1 MGSTVGLCSSPRAWG
16 CGWNVT
22 RLLCFAAVSWVL
34 VTQMEVGA
42 WTYHYGNK
50 SDYSW
55 ELARNFCRSFYTD
68 LVAIQNQGEIAY
80 LNSVLPH
87 YKTYYWIGIRK
98 IKNVWTW
105 IGTNKVLTKEAENW
119 ANREPNNKGRNQDC
133 VEIYIKRD
141 RDAGKWNDE
150 HCQKKKK
157 ALCYQASCQRSSC
170 SQRGECVETIG
181 NYTCDCYPG
190 FYGPECEQAVKCPA
204 LATPGRGRLNCTHWH
219 GDFTYNSTCTFSC
232 ETGFVRNGSETLE
245 CTALGQWTGHP
256 PLCEAVKCPVPD
268 SLGRGRLNCSH
279 WHGDFTYNSTCAF
292 SCETGFVRNGSE
304 TLECTAL
311 GQWTGHPPHCEAV
324 KCPVLAASDRGRLNC
339 THWHGDFTYNST
351 CAFSCEMGFVLNGLE
366 MLECTAL
373 GQWTGHPPRCEAV
386 KCPVLDS
393 PGRGQ
398 LNCTNWHGDFTY
410 NSTCTFSC
418 EMGFVQNGS
427 ETLQC
432 MAQGQW
438 TGHPPRCEAV
448 KCPVL
453 DSPDRGQL
461 NCTHW
466 HGDFTYN
473 STCAFS
479 CVMGFVLN
487 GSEKLEC
494 TALGQWTGQTPHCEA
509 VTCPGLA
516 APGRGRL
523 NCTHWHGDFTYNSTC
538 AFSCETG
545 FVLNGSETLECTA
558 LGQWT
563 GHPPRCEA
571 VKCPELDSPGRGRL
585 NCTHWHGDFTYN
597 STCTFS
603 CETGFVLNGSET
615 LECMAL
621 GQWRGQTPRC
631 EAVKCPVL
639 DSPDRGQLNCTHWH
653 GDFTYNSTCAFSCV
667 MGFVLNGSEK
677 LECTALG
684 QWRGQTPRCEAVT
697 CPGLAAPGRNRLNC
711 THWHGDFTYNSTC
724 AFSCETGFVLNG
736 SETLEC
742 TALGQWTGHP
752 PRCEAVKCPV
762 LDSPG
767 RGRLNC
773 THWHGDFTYNSTCTF
788 SCETGFVLNGSE
800 TLECMALEQWRG
812 QTPRCEVMRCPKLRG
827 LEPILM
833 NCSHP
838 LGSFSY
844 GSVCRFRCTQGYFL
858 NGTSRVQCQPD
869 GYWSDKMPACQGEAA
884 PYFKQ
889 VLLYMGGGAVA
900 LVALLLTGMFIA
912 LLIKRL
918 SDKEEE
924 KMLLNPTSNLGAP
937 GVFTNAAFDSNL

>member
-22 RLLCFAAVSWVL
+22 QLLCFAAISWVL
-34 VTQMEVGA
+34 MTQMEVGA

-68 LVAIQNQGEIAY
+68 LVAIQNQAEIAY

-105 IGTNKVLTKEAENW
+105 VGTNKVLTKEAENW
-119 ANREPNNKGRNQDC
+119 ANREPNNKGKNQDC

-141 RDAGKWNDE
+141 RDAGRWNDE

-232 ETGFVRNGSETLE
+232 EMGFVRNGSETLE

-256 PLCEAVKCPVPD
+256 PL
-268 SLGRGRLNCSH
+268 
-279 WHGDFTYNSTCAF
+279 
-292 SCETGFVRNGSE
+292 
-304 TLECTAL
+304 
-311 GQWTGHPPHCEAV
+311 
-324 KCPVLAASDRGRLNC
+324 
-339 THWHGDFTYNST
+339 
-351 CAFSCEMGFVLNGLE
+351 
-366 MLECTAL
+366 
-373 GQWTGHPPRCEAV
+373 
-386 KCPVLDS
+386 
-393 PGRGQ
+393 
-398 LNCTNWHGDFTY
+398 
-410 NSTCTFSC
+410 
-418 EMGFVQNGS
+418 
-427 ETLQC
+427 
-432 MAQGQW
+432 
-438 TGHPPRCEAV
+438 
-448 KCPVL
+448 
-453 DSPDRGQL
+453 
-461 NCTHW
+461 
-466 HGDFTYN
+466 
-473 STCAFS
+473 
-479 CVMGFVLN
+479 
-487 GSEKLEC
+487 
-494 TALGQWTGQTPHCEA
+494 CEA

-558 LGQWT
+558 LGQW
-563 GHPPRCEA
+563 
-571 VKCPELDSPGRGRL
+571 K
-585 NCTHWHGDFTYN
+585 
-597 STCTFS
+597 
-603 CETGFVLNGSET
+603 
-615 LECMAL
+615 
-621 GQWRGQTPRC
+621 GQTPRC

-639 DSPDRGQLNCTHWH
+639 DSPARGRLNCTNWHGDFTYNSTCAFSCEKGFVLNGSETLECTALGQWRGQTPRCEAAKCPVLGSPDRGQLNCTHWH

-684 QWRGQTPRCEAVT
+684 QWTGQTPRCEAVT
-697 CPGLAAPGRNRLNC
+697 CPGLAAPGRGRLNC

-724 AFSCETGFVLNG
+724 AFSCEKGFVLNG

-742 TALGQWTGHP
+742 TTLG
-752 PRCEAVKCPV
+752 
-762 LDSPG
+762 
-767 RGRLNC
+767 
-773 THWHGDFTYNSTCTF
+773 
-788 SCETGFVLNGSE
+788 
-800 TLECMALEQWRG
+800 QWRG
-812 QTPRCEVMRCPKLRG
+812 QTPRCEVMRCPKLTG

-833 NCSHP
+833 NCSHS

-869 GYWSDKMPACQGEAA
+869 GHWSDKMPACQGEAA

-889 VLLYMGGGAVA
+889 VLLYIGGGAVA

>member
-22 RLLCFAAVSWVL
+22 QLLCFAAISWVL
-34 VTQMEVGA
+34 MTQMEVGA

-80 LNSVLPH
+80 LNSVLPY

-105 IGTNKVLTKEAENW
+105 VGTNKVLTKEAENW

-141 RDAGKWNDE
+141 RDAGRWNDE

-170 SQRGECVETIG
+170 SQHGECVETIG
-181 NYTCDCYPG
+181 NYTCVCYPG
-190 FYGPECEQAVKCPA
+190 FYGPECEEAVKCPVLDSPGRGRLNCTHWHGDFTYNSTCTFSCEMGFVLNGSEKLECTA
-204 LATPGRGRLNCTHWH
+204 LGQWTGQTPRCKAVTCPGLAAPGRGRLNCTNWHGDFTYNSTCAFSCETGFVLNGSEILECTALGQWRGQTPRCEAVKCSVPDSPDRGQLNCTHWHGDFTYNSTCAFSCVMGFVLNGLEKLECTALGQWTGQTPRCEAVKCPVLDSPGRGRLNCTHWH

-232 ETGFVRNGSETLE
+232 ETGFVLNGSETLE
-245 CTALGQWTGHP
+245 CTALGQW
-256 PLCEAVKCPVPD
+256 
-268 SLGRGRLNCSH
+268 RGQ
-279 WHGDFTYNSTCAF
+279 T
-292 SCETGFVRNGSE
+292 
-304 TLECTAL
+304 
-311 GQWTGHPPHCEAV
+311 
-324 KCPVLAASDRGRLNC
+324 
-339 THWHGDFTYNST
+339 
-351 CAFSCEMGFVLNGLE
+351 
-366 MLECTAL
+366 
-373 GQWTGHPPRCEAV
+373 PRCEAV
-386 KCPVLDS
+386 KCPV
-393 PGRGQ
+393 P
-398 LNCTNWHGDFTY
+398 
-410 NSTCTFSC
+410 
-418 EMGFVQNGS
+418 
-427 ETLQC
+427 
-432 MAQGQW
+432 
-438 TGHPPRCEAV
+438 
-448 KCPVL
+448 

-494 TALGQWTGQTPHCEA
+494 TALGQWTGQTPRCEA

-558 LGQWT
+558 
-563 GHPPRCEA
+563 
-571 VKCPELDSPGRGRL
+571 
-585 NCTHWHGDFTYN
+585 
-597 STCTFS
+597 
-603 CETGFVLNGSET
+603 
-615 LECMAL
+615 M

-631 EAVKCPVL
+631 EAVKCPAL
-639 DSPDRGQLNCTHWH
+639 DSPGRG
-653 GDFTYNSTCAFSCV
+653 
-667 MGFVLNGSEK
+667 
-677 LECTALG
+677 
-684 QWRGQTPRCEAVT
+684 
-697 CPGLAAPGRNRLNC
+697 RLNC
-711 THWHGDFTYNSTC
+711 TNWHGDFTYNSTC

-742 TALGQWTGHP
+742 TALG
-752 PRCEAVKCPV
+752 
-762 LDSPG
+762 
-767 RGRLNC
+767 
-773 THWHGDFTYNSTCTF
+773 
-788 SCETGFVLNGSE
+788 
-800 TLECMALEQWRG
+800 QWRG

-869 GYWSDKMPACQGEAA
+869 GHWSDKMPACQGEAA

>member
-22 RLLCFAAVSWVL
+22 QLLCFAAISWVL
-34 VTQMEVGA
+34 MTQMEVGA

-80 LNSVLPH
+80 LNSVLPY

-105 IGTNKVLTKEAENW
+105 VGTNKVLTKEAENW

-141 RDAGKWNDE
+141 RDAGRWNDE

-170 SQRGECVETIG
+170 SQHGECVETIG
-181 NYTCDCYPG
+181 NYICDCYPG
-190 FYGPECEQAVKCPA
+190 FYGPECEEAVKCPVLDSPGRGRLNCTHWHGDFTYNSTCTFSCEMGFVLNGSEKLECTA
-204 LATPGRGRLNCTHWH
+204 LGQWTGQTPRCKAVKCPVLDSPGRGRLNCTHWH

-232 ETGFVRNGSETLE
+232 ETGFVLNGSETLE
-245 CTALGQWTGHP
+245 CTALGQW
-256 PLCEAVKCPVPD
+256 
-268 SLGRGRLNCSH
+268 RGQ
-279 WHGDFTYNSTCAF
+279 T
-292 SCETGFVRNGSE
+292 
-304 TLECTAL
+304 
-311 GQWTGHPPHCEAV
+311 
-324 KCPVLAASDRGRLNC
+324 
-339 THWHGDFTYNST
+339 
-351 CAFSCEMGFVLNGLE
+351 
-366 MLECTAL
+366 
-373 GQWTGHPPRCEAV
+373 PRCEAV
-386 KCPVLDS
+386 KCPV
-393 PGRGQ
+393 P
-398 LNCTNWHGDFTY
+398 
-410 NSTCTFSC
+410 
-418 EMGFVQNGS
+418 
-427 ETLQC
+427 
-432 MAQGQW
+432 
-438 TGHPPRCEAV
+438 
-448 KCPVL
+448 

-487 GSEKLEC
+487 GLEKLEC
-494 TALGQWTGQTPHCEA
+494 TALGQWTGQTPRCEA

-558 LGQWT
+558 
-563 GHPPRCEA
+563 
-571 VKCPELDSPGRGRL
+571 
-585 NCTHWHGDFTYN
+585 
-597 STCTFS
+597 
-603 CETGFVLNGSET
+603 
-615 LECMAL
+615 M

-631 EAVKCPVL
+631 EAVKCPAL
-639 DSPDRGQLNCTHWH
+639 D
-653 GDFTYNSTCAFSCV
+653 Y
-667 MGFVLNGSEK
+667 
-677 LECTALG
+677 
-684 QWRGQTPRCEAVT
+684 
-697 CPGLAAPGRNRLNC
+697 PGRGRLNC
-711 THWHGDFTYNSTC
+711 TNWHGDFTYNSTC

-742 TALGQWTGHP
+742 TALG
-752 PRCEAVKCPV
+752 
-762 LDSPG
+762 
-767 RGRLNC
+767 
-773 THWHGDFTYNSTCTF
+773 
-788 SCETGFVLNGSE
+788 
-800 TLECMALEQWRG
+800 QWRG

-869 GYWSDKMPACQGEAA
+869 GHWSDKMPACQ
-884 PYFKQ
+884 
-889 VLLYMGGGAVA
+889 
-900 LVALLLTGMFIA
+900 
-912 LLIKRL
+912 
-918 SDKEEE
+918 EEE

>member
-22 RLLCFAAVSWVL
+22 QLLCFAAISWVL
-34 VTQMEVGA
+34 MTQMEVGA

-68 LVAIQNQGEIAY
+68 LVAIQNQAEIAY

-105 IGTNKVLTKEAENW
+105 VGTNKVLTKEAENW
-119 ANREPNNKGRNQDC
+119 ANREPNNKGKNQDC

-141 RDAGKWNDE
+141 RDAGRWNDE

-232 ETGFVRNGSETLE
+232 EMGFVRNGSETLE

-256 PLCEAVKCPVPD
+256 PLCEAVKCPVPN
-268 SLGRGRLNCSH
+268 SPGRGLLNCSH

-324 KCPVLAASDRGRLNC
+324 KCPVLDSPGRGRLNC
-339 THWHGDFTYNST
+339 SH
-351 CAFSCEMGFVLNGLE
+351 
-366 MLECTAL
+366 
-373 GQWTGHPPRCEAV
+373 
-386 KCPVLDS
+386 
-393 PGRGQ
+393 
-398 LNCTNWHGDFTY
+398 WHGDFTY

-418 EMGFVQNGS
+418 E
-427 ETLQC
+427 T
-432 MAQGQW
+432 
-438 TGHPPRCEAV
+438 
-448 KCPVL
+448 
-453 DSPDRGQL
+453 
-461 NCTHW
+461 
-466 HGDFTYN
+466 
-473 STCAFS
+473 
-479 CVMGFVLN
+479 GFVLN

-494 TALGQWTGQTPHCEA
+494 TALGQWTEQTPRCEA

-558 LGQWT
+558 LGQW
-563 GHPPRCEA
+563 
-571 VKCPELDSPGRGRL
+571 K
-585 NCTHWHGDFTYN
+585 
-597 STCTFS
+597 
-603 CETGFVLNGSET
+603 
-615 LECMAL
+615 
-621 GQWRGQTPRC
+621 GQTPRC

-639 DSPDRGQLNCTHWH
+639 DSPARGRLNCTNWH
-653 GDFTYNSTCAFSCV
+653 GDFTYNSTCAFSCEK
-667 MGFVLNGSEK
+667 GFVLNGSET

-697 CPGLAAPGRNRLNC
+697 CPGLAAPGRGRLNC

-724 AFSCETGFVLNG
+724 AFSCEKGFVLNG

-742 TALGQWTGHP
+742 TTLG
-752 PRCEAVKCPV
+752 
-762 LDSPG
+762 
-767 RGRLNC
+767 
-773 THWHGDFTYNSTCTF
+773 
-788 SCETGFVLNGSE
+788 
-800 TLECMALEQWRG
+800 QWRG
-812 QTPRCEVMRCPKLRG
+812 QTPRCEVMRCPKLTG

-833 NCSHP
+833 NCSHS

-869 GYWSDKMPACQGEAA
+869 GHWSDKMPACQGEAA

-889 VLLYMGGGAVA
+889 VLLYIGGGAVA

>member
-22 RLLCFAAVSWVL
+22 QLLCFAAISWVL
-34 VTQMEVGA
+34 MTQMEVGA

-68 LVAIQNQGEIAY
+68 LVAIQNQAEIAY

-105 IGTNKVLTKEAENW
+105 VGTNKVLTKEAENW
-119 ANREPNNKGRNQDC
+119 ANREPNNKGKNQDC

-141 RDAGKWNDE
+141 RDAGRWNDE

-232 ETGFVRNGSETLE
+232 EMGFVRNGSETLE

-256 PLCEAVKCPVPD
+256 PLCEAVKCPVPN
-268 SLGRGRLNCSH
+268 SPGRGLLNCSH

-324 KCPVLAASDRGRLNC
+324 KCPVLDSPGRGRLNCSHWHGDFTYNSTCTFSCETGFVLNGSEKLECTALGQWTEQTPRCEAVKCPVLDSPARGRLNC
-339 THWHGDFTYNST
+339 TNWHGDFTYNST
-351 CAFSCEMGFVLNGLE
+351 CAFSCEKGFVLNGSE
-366 MLECTAL
+366 TLECTAL
-373 GQWTGHPPRCEAV
+373 GQWRGQTPRCEAA
-386 KCPVLDS
+386 KCPVL
-393 PGRGQ
+393 G
-398 LNCTNWHGDFTY
+398 
-410 NSTCTFSC
+410 
-418 EMGFVQNGS
+418 
-427 ETLQC
+427 
-432 MAQGQW
+432 
-438 TGHPPRCEAV
+438 
-448 KCPVL
+448 
-453 DSPDRGQL
+453 SPDRGQL

-494 TALGQWTGQTPHCEA
+494 TALGQWTGQTPRCEA

-538 AFSCETG
+538 AFSCEKG
-545 FVLNGSETLECTA
+545 FVLNGSETLECTT
-558 LGQWT
+558 LG
-563 GHPPRCEA
+563 
-571 VKCPELDSPGRGRL
+571 
-585 NCTHWHGDFTYN
+585 
-597 STCTFS
+597 
-603 CETGFVLNGSET
+603 
-615 LECMAL
+615 
-621 GQWRGQTPRC
+621 
-631 EAVKCPVL
+631 
-639 DSPDRGQLNCTHWH
+639 
-653 GDFTYNSTCAFSCV
+653 
-667 MGFVLNGSEK
+667 
-677 LECTALG
+677 
-684 QWRGQTPRCEAVT
+684 
-697 CPGLAAPGRNRLNC
+697 
-711 THWHGDFTYNSTC
+711 
-724 AFSCETGFVLNG
+724 
-736 SETLEC
+736 
-742 TALGQWTGHP
+742 
-752 PRCEAVKCPV
+752 
-762 LDSPG
+762 
-767 RGRLNC
+767 
-773 THWHGDFTYNSTCTF
+773 
-788 SCETGFVLNGSE
+788 
-800 TLECMALEQWRG
+800 QWRG
-812 QTPRCEVMRCPKLRG
+812 QTPRCEVMRCPKLTG

-833 NCSHP
+833 NCSHS

-869 GYWSDKMPACQGEAA
+869 GHWSDKMPACQGEAA

-889 VLLYMGGGAVA
+889 VLLYIGGGAVA

>member
-22 RLLCFAAVSWVL
+22 QLLCFAAISWVL
-34 VTQMEVGA
+34 MTQTEVGA

-80 LNSVLPH
+80 LNSVLPY

-105 IGTNKVLTKEAENW
+105 VGTNKVLTKEAENW

-141 RDAGKWNDE
+141 RDAGRWNDE

-170 SQRGECVETIG
+170 SQHGECVETIG

-190 FYGPECEQAVKCPA
+190 FYGPECE
-204 LATPGRGRLNCTHWH
+204 
-219 GDFTYNSTCTFSC
+219 
-232 ETGFVRNGSETLE
+232 
-245 CTALGQWTGHP
+245 
-256 PLCEAVKCPVPD
+256 
-268 SLGRGRLNCSH
+268 
-279 WHGDFTYNSTCAF
+279 
-292 SCETGFVRNGSE
+292 
-304 TLECTAL
+304 
-311 GQWTGHPPHCEAV
+311 
-324 KCPVLAASDRGRLNC
+324 
-339 THWHGDFTYNST
+339 
-351 CAFSCEMGFVLNGLE
+351 
-366 MLECTAL
+366 
-373 GQWTGHPPRCEAV
+373 
-386 KCPVLDS
+386 
-393 PGRGQ
+393 
-398 LNCTNWHGDFTY
+398 
-410 NSTCTFSC
+410 
-418 EMGFVQNGS
+418 
-427 ETLQC
+427 
-432 MAQGQW
+432 
-438 TGHPPRCEAV
+438 EAV

-479 CVMGFVLN
+479 CEMGFVLN

-494 TALGQWTGQTPHCEA
+494 TALGQWTGQTPRCEA

-516 APGRGRL
+516 A
-523 NCTHWHGDFTYNSTC
+523 
-538 AFSCETG
+538 
-545 FVLNGSETLECTA
+545 
-558 LGQWT
+558 
-563 GHPPRCEA
+563 
-571 VKCPELDSPGRGRL
+571 PGRGRL

-615 LECMAL
+615 LECTAL

-639 DSPDRGQLNCTHWH
+639 DSPGRGRLNCTNWH
-653 GDFTYNSTCAFSCV
+653 GDFTYNSTCTFSCET
-667 MGFVLNGSEK
+667 GFVLNGLET

-684 QWRGQTPRCEAVT
+684 QWRGQTPRCEAVK
-697 CPGLAAPGRNRLNC
+697 CPVLDSPGRGRLNC
-711 THWHGDFTYNSTC
+711 TNWHGDFTYNSTC

-742 TALGQWTGHP
+742 TALGQW
-752 PRCEAVKCPV
+752 
-762 LDSPG
+762 
-767 RGRLNC
+767 
-773 THWHGDFTYNSTCTF
+773 
-788 SCETGFVLNGSE
+788 
-800 TLECMALEQWRG
+800 RG
-812 QTPRCEVMRCPKLRG
+812 QTPRCEVTRCPKLRG

-869 GYWSDKMPACQGEAA
+869 GHWSDKMPACQGEAA

>member
-22 RLLCFAAVSWVL
+22 QLLCFAAISWVL
-34 VTQMEVGA
+34 MTQMEVGA

-80 LNSVLPH
+80 LNSVLPY

-105 IGTNKVLTKEAENW
+105 VGTNKVLTKEAENW

-141 RDAGKWNDE
+141 RDAGRWNDE

-170 SQRGECVETIG
+170 SQHGECVETIG
-181 NYTCDCYPG
+181 NYTCVCYPG
-190 FYGPECEQAVKCPA
+190 FYGPECEEAVKCPVLDSPGRGRLNCTHWHGDFTYNSTCTFSCEMGFVLNGSEKLECTA
-204 LATPGRGRLNCTHWH
+204 LGQWTGQTPRCKAVTCPGLAAPGRGRLNCTNWHGDFTYNSTCAFSCETGFVLNGSEILECTALGQWRGQTPRCEAVKCPVLDSPGRGRLNCTHWH

-232 ETGFVRNGSETLE
+232 ETGFVLNGSETLE
-245 CTALGQWTGHP
+245 CTALGQW
-256 PLCEAVKCPVPD
+256 
-268 SLGRGRLNCSH
+268 RGQ
-279 WHGDFTYNSTCAF
+279 T
-292 SCETGFVRNGSE
+292 
-304 TLECTAL
+304 
-311 GQWTGHPPHCEAV
+311 
-324 KCPVLAASDRGRLNC
+324 
-339 THWHGDFTYNST
+339 
-351 CAFSCEMGFVLNGLE
+351 
-366 MLECTAL
+366 
-373 GQWTGHPPRCEAV
+373 PRCEAV
-386 KCPVLDS
+386 KCPV
-393 PGRGQ
+393 P
-398 LNCTNWHGDFTY
+398 
-410 NSTCTFSC
+410 
-418 EMGFVQNGS
+418 
-427 ETLQC
+427 
-432 MAQGQW
+432 
-438 TGHPPRCEAV
+438 
-448 KCPVL
+448 

-494 TALGQWTGQTPHCEA
+494 TALGQWTGQTPRCEA

-558 LGQWT
+558 
-563 GHPPRCEA
+563 
-571 VKCPELDSPGRGRL
+571 
-585 NCTHWHGDFTYN
+585 
-597 STCTFS
+597 
-603 CETGFVLNGSET
+603 
-615 LECMAL
+615 M

-631 EAVKCPVL
+631 EAVKCPAL
-639 DSPDRGQLNCTHWH
+639 DSPGRG
-653 GDFTYNSTCAFSCV
+653 
-667 MGFVLNGSEK
+667 
-677 LECTALG
+677 
-684 QWRGQTPRCEAVT
+684 
-697 CPGLAAPGRNRLNC
+697 RLNC
-711 THWHGDFTYNSTC
+711 TNWHGDFTYNSTC

-742 TALGQWTGHP
+742 TALG
-752 PRCEAVKCPV
+752 
-762 LDSPG
+762 
-767 RGRLNC
+767 
-773 THWHGDFTYNSTCTF
+773 
-788 SCETGFVLNGSE
+788 
-800 TLECMALEQWRG
+800 QWRG

-869 GYWSDKMPACQGEAA
+869 GHWSDKMPACQGEAA

>member
-22 RLLCFAAVSWVL
+22 QLLCFAAISWVL
-34 VTQMEVGA
+34 MTQMEVGA

-80 LNSVLPH
+80 LNSVLPY

-105 IGTNKVLTKEAENW
+105 VGTNKVLTKEAENW

-141 RDAGKWNDE
+141 RDAGRWNDE

-170 SQRGECVETIG
+170 SQHGECVETIG
-181 NYTCDCYPG
+181 NYICDCYPG
-190 FYGPECEQAVKCPA
+190 FYGPECEEAVKCPVLDSPGRGRLNCTHWHGDFTYNSTCTFSCEMGFVLNGSEKLECTA
-204 LATPGRGRLNCTHWH
+204 LGQWTGQTPRCKAVKCPVLDSPGRGRLNCTHWH

-232 ETGFVRNGSETLE
+232 ETGFVLNGSETLE
-245 CTALGQWTGHP
+245 CTALGQW
-256 PLCEAVKCPVPD
+256 
-268 SLGRGRLNCSH
+268 RGQ
-279 WHGDFTYNSTCAF
+279 T
-292 SCETGFVRNGSE
+292 
-304 TLECTAL
+304 
-311 GQWTGHPPHCEAV
+311 
-324 KCPVLAASDRGRLNC
+324 
-339 THWHGDFTYNST
+339 
-351 CAFSCEMGFVLNGLE
+351 
-366 MLECTAL
+366 
-373 GQWTGHPPRCEAV
+373 PRCEAV
-386 KCPVLDS
+386 KCPV
-393 PGRGQ
+393 P
-398 LNCTNWHGDFTY
+398 
-410 NSTCTFSC
+410 
-418 EMGFVQNGS
+418 
-427 ETLQC
+427 
-432 MAQGQW
+432 
-438 TGHPPRCEAV
+438 
-448 KCPVL
+448 

-487 GSEKLEC
+487 GLEKLEC
-494 TALGQWTGQTPHCEA
+494 TALGQWTGQTPRCEA

-558 LGQWT
+558 
-563 GHPPRCEA
+563 
-571 VKCPELDSPGRGRL
+571 
-585 NCTHWHGDFTYN
+585 
-597 STCTFS
+597 
-603 CETGFVLNGSET
+603 
-615 LECMAL
+615 M

-631 EAVKCPVL
+631 EAVKCPAL
-639 DSPDRGQLNCTHWH
+639 D
-653 GDFTYNSTCAFSCV
+653 Y
-667 MGFVLNGSEK
+667 
-677 LECTALG
+677 
-684 QWRGQTPRCEAVT
+684 
-697 CPGLAAPGRNRLNC
+697 PGRGRLNC
-711 THWHGDFTYNSTC
+711 TNWHGDFTYNSTC

-742 TALGQWTGHP
+742 TALG
-752 PRCEAVKCPV
+752 
-762 LDSPG
+762 
-767 RGRLNC
+767 
-773 THWHGDFTYNSTCTF
+773 
-788 SCETGFVLNGSE
+788 
-800 TLECMALEQWRG
+800 QWRG

-869 GYWSDKMPACQGEAA
+869 GHWSDKMPACQGEAA

>member
-22 RLLCFAAVSWVL
+22 QLLCFAAISWVL
-34 VTQMEVGA
+34 MTQTEVGA

-80 LNSVLPH
+80 LNSVLPY

-105 IGTNKVLTKEAENW
+105 VGTNKVLTKEAENW

-141 RDAGKWNDE
+141 RDAGRWNDE

-170 SQRGECVETIG
+170 SQHGECVETIG

-190 FYGPECEQAVKCPA
+190 FYGPECE
-204 LATPGRGRLNCTHWH
+204 
-219 GDFTYNSTCTFSC
+219 
-232 ETGFVRNGSETLE
+232 
-245 CTALGQWTGHP
+245 
-256 PLCEAVKCPVPD
+256 EAVKCPV
-268 SLGRGRLNCSH
+268 
-279 WHGDFTYNSTCAF
+279 
-292 SCETGFVRNGSE
+292 
-304 TLECTAL
+304 
-311 GQWTGHPPHCEAV
+311 
-324 KCPVLAASDRGRLNC
+324 
-339 THWHGDFTYNST
+339 
-351 CAFSCEMGFVLNGLE
+351 
-366 MLECTAL
+366 
-373 GQWTGHPPRCEAV
+373 
-386 KCPVLDS
+386 
-393 PGRGQ
+393 
-398 LNCTNWHGDFTY
+398 
-410 NSTCTFSC
+410 
-418 EMGFVQNGS
+418 
-427 ETLQC
+427 
-432 MAQGQW
+432 
-438 TGHPPRCEAV
+438 
-448 KCPVL
+448 
-453 DSPDRGQL
+453 
-461 NCTHW
+461 
-466 HGDFTYN
+466 
-473 STCAFS
+473 
-479 CVMGFVLN
+479 
-487 GSEKLEC
+487 
-494 TALGQWTGQTPHCEA
+494 
-509 VTCPGLA
+509 
-516 APGRGRL
+516 
-523 NCTHWHGDFTYNSTC
+523 
-538 AFSCETG
+538 
-545 FVLNGSETLECTA
+545 
-558 LGQWT
+558 
-563 GHPPRCEA
+563 
-571 VKCPELDSPGRGRL
+571 LDSPGRGRL

-603 CETGFVLNGSET
+603 CETGFVLNGSE
-615 LECMAL
+615 
-621 GQWRGQTPRC
+621 
-631 EAVKCPVL
+631 K
-639 DSPDRGQLNCTHWH
+639 
-653 GDFTYNSTCAFSCV
+653 
-667 MGFVLNGSEK
+667 
-677 LECTALG
+677 
-684 QWRGQTPRCEAVT
+684 
-697 CPGLAAPGRNRLNC
+697 
-711 THWHGDFTYNSTC
+711 
-724 AFSCETGFVLNG
+724 
-736 SETLEC
+736 LEC
-742 TALGQWTGHP
+742 TALGQWTGQT

-800 TLECMALEQWRG
+800 TLECTALGQWRGQTPRCEAVKCPVLDSPGRGRLNCTNWHGDFTYNSTCTFSCETGFVLNGLETLECTALGQWRGQTPRCEAVKCPVLDSPGRGRLNCTNWHGDFTYNSTCAFSCETGFVLNGSETLECTALGQWRG
-812 QTPRCEVMRCPKLRG
+812 QTPRCEVTRCPKLRG

-869 GYWSDKMPACQGEAA
+869 GHWSDKMPACQGEAA

>member
-22 RLLCFAAVSWVL
+22 QLLCFAAISWVL
-34 VTQMEVGA
+34 MTQTEVGA

-80 LNSVLPH
+80 LNSVLPY

-105 IGTNKVLTKEAENW
+105 VGTNKVLTKEAENW

-141 RDAGKWNDE
+141 RDAGRWNDE

-170 SQRGECVETIG
+170 SQHGECVETIG

-190 FYGPECEQAVKCPA
+190 FYGPECE
-204 LATPGRGRLNCTHWH
+204 
-219 GDFTYNSTCTFSC
+219 
-232 ETGFVRNGSETLE
+232 
-245 CTALGQWTGHP
+245 
-256 PLCEAVKCPVPD
+256 
-268 SLGRGRLNCSH
+268 
-279 WHGDFTYNSTCAF
+279 
-292 SCETGFVRNGSE
+292 
-304 TLECTAL
+304 
-311 GQWTGHPPHCEAV
+311 
-324 KCPVLAASDRGRLNC
+324 
-339 THWHGDFTYNST
+339 
-351 CAFSCEMGFVLNGLE
+351 
-366 MLECTAL
+366 
-373 GQWTGHPPRCEAV
+373 
-386 KCPVLDS
+386 
-393 PGRGQ
+393 
-398 LNCTNWHGDFTY
+398 
-410 NSTCTFSC
+410 
-418 EMGFVQNGS
+418 
-427 ETLQC
+427 
-432 MAQGQW
+432 
-438 TGHPPRCEAV
+438 
-448 KCPVL
+448 
-453 DSPDRGQL
+453 
-461 NCTHW
+461 
-466 HGDFTYN
+466 
-473 STCAFS
+473 
-479 CVMGFVLN
+479 
-487 GSEKLEC
+487 
-494 TALGQWTGQTPHCEA
+494 
-509 VTCPGLA
+509 
-516 APGRGRL
+516 
-523 NCTHWHGDFTYNSTC
+523 
-538 AFSCETG
+538 
-545 FVLNGSETLECTA
+545 
-558 LGQWT
+558 
-563 GHPPRCEA
+563 
-571 VKCPELDSPGRGRL
+571 
-585 NCTHWHGDFTYN
+585 
-597 STCTFS
+597 
-603 CETGFVLNGSET
+603 
-615 LECMAL
+615 
-621 GQWRGQTPRC
+621 
-631 EAVKCPVL
+631 
-639 DSPDRGQLNCTHWH
+639 
-653 GDFTYNSTCAFSCV
+653 
-667 MGFVLNGSEK
+667 
-677 LECTALG
+677 
-684 QWRGQTPRCEAVT
+684 
-697 CPGLAAPGRNRLNC
+697 
-711 THWHGDFTYNSTC
+711 
-724 AFSCETGFVLNG
+724 
-736 SETLEC
+736 
-742 TALGQWTGHP
+742 
-752 PRCEAVKCPV
+752 EAVKCPV

-800 TLECMALEQWRG
+800 KLECTALGQWTGQTPRCEAVTCPGLAASRRGRLNCTHWHGDFTYKSTCTFSCETGFVLNGSETLECTALGQWRGQTPRCEAVKCPVLDSPGRGRLNCTNWHGDFTYNSTCTFSCETGFVLNGSETLECTALGQWRGQTPHCEAVKCPVLDSPDRGQLNCTHWHGDFTYNSTCAFSCEMGFVLNGSEKLECTALGQWTGQTPRCEAVTCPGLAAPGRGRLNCTHWHGDFTYNSTCTFSCETGFVLNGSETLECTALGQWRGQTPRCEAVKCPVLDSPGRGRLNCTNWHGDFTYNSTCAFSCETGFVLNGSETLECTALGQWRG
-812 QTPRCEVMRCPKLRG
+812 QTPRCEVTRCPKLRG

-869 GYWSDKMPACQGEAA
+869 GHWSDKMPACQGEAA

>member
-190 FYGPECEQAVKCPA
+190 FYGPECEQAAKCPVLDSPDRGQLNCTHWHGDFTYNSTCAFSCETGFVLNGSGTLECMALGQWRGQTPRCEGRGTAFLECTLLSWAVKCPVLDSPDRGQLNCTHWHGDFTYNSTCAFSCVMGFVLNGLEKLECTA
-204 LATPGRGRLNCTHWH
+204 LGQWTGQTPRCEAVTCPGLAAPDRGRLNCTHWHGDFMYNSTCAFSCETGFVLNGSETLECTALGQWTGHPPHCEAVKCPVLDSPGRGRLNCTHWH

-232 ETGFVRNGSETLE
+232 ETGFVLNGSGTLE
-245 CTALGQWTGHP
+245 CMALGQWRGQTP
-256 PLCEAVKCPVPD
+256 RCE
-268 SLGRGRLNCSH
+268 GRGTALTVGC
-279 WHGDFTYNSTCAF
+279 
-292 SCETGFVRNGSE
+292 
-304 TLECTAL
+304 LECTL
-311 GQWTGHPPHCEAV
+311 LSW
-324 KCPVLAASDRGRLNC
+324 
-339 THWHGDFTYNST
+339 
-351 CAFSCEMGFVLNGLE
+351 
-366 MLECTAL
+366 
-373 GQWTGHPPRCEAV
+373 
-386 KCPVLDS
+386 
-393 PGRGQ
+393 
-398 LNCTNWHGDFTY
+398 
-410 NSTCTFSC
+410 
-418 EMGFVQNGS
+418 
-427 ETLQC
+427 
-432 MAQGQW
+432 
-438 TGHPPRCEAV
+438 AV

-494 TALGQWTGQTPHCEA
+494 TALGQWTGQTPRCEA

-516 APGRGRL
+516 APGRG
-523 NCTHWHGDFTYNSTC
+523 
-538 AFSCETG
+538 
-545 FVLNGSETLECTA
+545 
-558 LGQWT
+558 
-563 GHPPRCEA
+563 
-571 VKCPELDSPGRGRL
+571 
-585 NCTHWHGDFTYN
+585 
-597 STCTFS
+597 
-603 CETGFVLNGSET
+603 
-615 LECMAL
+615 
-621 GQWRGQTPRC
+621 
-631 EAVKCPVL
+631 
-639 DSPDRGQLNCTHWH
+639 
-653 GDFTYNSTCAFSCV
+653 
-667 MGFVLNGSEK
+667 
-677 LECTALG
+677 
-684 QWRGQTPRCEAVT
+684 
-697 CPGLAAPGRNRLNC
+697 RLNC

-788 SCETGFVLNGSE
+788 SCETGFVLNGSG
-800 TLECMALEQWRG
+800 TLECMALGQWRG

-833 NCSHP
+833 NCSHR

-869 GYWSDKMPACQGEAA
+869 GHWSDKMPACQGTGVPVTFNGLQEPKAQFFKGEAA

>member
-22 RLLCFAAVSWVL
+22 QLLCFAAISWVL
-34 VTQMEVGA
+34 MTQMEVGA

-68 LVAIQNQGEIAY
+68 LVAIQNQAEIAY

-105 IGTNKVLTKEAENW
+105 VGTNKVLTKEAENW
-119 ANREPNNKGRNQDC
+119 ANREPNNKGKNQDC

-141 RDAGKWNDE
+141 RDAGRWNDE

-232 ETGFVRNGSETLE
+232 EMGFVRNGSETLE

-256 PLCEAVKCPVPD
+256 PLCEAVKCPVLD
-268 SLGRGRLNCSH
+268 SPGRGRLNCSH
-279 WHGDFTYNSTCAF
+279 WHGDFTYNSTCTF
-292 SCETGFVRNGSE
+292 SCET
-304 TLECTAL
+304 
-311 GQWTGHPPHCEAV
+311 
-324 KCPVLAASDRGRLNC
+324 
-339 THWHGDFTYNST
+339 
-351 CAFSCEMGFVLNGLE
+351 
-366 MLECTAL
+366 
-373 GQWTGHPPRCEAV
+373 
-386 KCPVLDS
+386 
-393 PGRGQ
+393 
-398 LNCTNWHGDFTY
+398 
-410 NSTCTFSC
+410 
-418 EMGFVQNGS
+418 
-427 ETLQC
+427 
-432 MAQGQW
+432 
-438 TGHPPRCEAV
+438 
-448 KCPVL
+448 
-453 DSPDRGQL
+453 
-461 NCTHW
+461 
-466 HGDFTYN
+466 
-473 STCAFS
+473 
-479 CVMGFVLN
+479 GFVLN

-494 TALGQWTGQTPHCEA
+494 TALGQWTEQTPRCEA

-558 LGQWT
+558 LGQW
-563 GHPPRCEA
+563 
-571 VKCPELDSPGRGRL
+571 K
-585 NCTHWHGDFTYN
+585 
-597 STCTFS
+597 
-603 CETGFVLNGSET
+603 
-615 LECMAL
+615 
-621 GQWRGQTPRC
+621 GQTPRC

-639 DSPDRGQLNCTHWH
+639 DSPARGRLNCTNWHGDFTYNSTCAFSCEKGFVLNGSETLECTALGQWRGQTPRCEAAKCPVLGSPDRGQLNCTHWH

-684 QWRGQTPRCEAVT
+684 QWTGQTPRCEAVT
-697 CPGLAAPGRNRLNC
+697 CPGLAAPGRGRLNC

-724 AFSCETGFVLNG
+724 AFSCEKGFVLNG

-742 TALGQWTGHP
+742 TTLG
-752 PRCEAVKCPV
+752 
-762 LDSPG
+762 
-767 RGRLNC
+767 
-773 THWHGDFTYNSTCTF
+773 
-788 SCETGFVLNGSE
+788 
-800 TLECMALEQWRG
+800 QWRG
-812 QTPRCEVMRCPKLRG
+812 QTPRCEVMRCPKLTG

-833 NCSHP
+833 NCSHS

-869 GYWSDKMPACQGEAA
+869 GHWSDKMPACQGEAA

-889 VLLYMGGGAVA
+889 VLLYIGGGAVA